1 MVFFSKHL
9 LLLTIQFFKQR
20 LEPTMVDPQSKKV
33 DIDFLKVKLVT
44 LEELQRFVNQ
54 CLNVTRMSV
63 VSSDS
68 DSDSD

>member
-1 MVFFSKHL
+1 
-9 LLLTIQFFKQR
+9 
-20 LEPTMVDPQSKKV
+20 MVDPQSKKV

-44 LEELQRFVNQ
+44 LEELQRFVNK

>member
-1 MVFFSKHL
+1 MVFFSQHL